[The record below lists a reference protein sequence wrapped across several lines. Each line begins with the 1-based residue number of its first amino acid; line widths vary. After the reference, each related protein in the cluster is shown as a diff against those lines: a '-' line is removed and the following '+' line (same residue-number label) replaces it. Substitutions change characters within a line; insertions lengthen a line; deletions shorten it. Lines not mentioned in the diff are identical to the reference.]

1 MNKLTLNSSYK
12 GESFAARAKKDLYVH
27 RGLYLMLVPVLLFY
41 IIFAYVPMYGAV
53 IAFKDFSPIK
63 GILGSDWV
71 GFKNFADFFE
81 SPFFYRVL
89 RNTLKIS
96 LVNLAVCF
104 PASITL
110 ALLMNEIRSTAY
122 KKAVQTISYVPH
134 FISLVVVAGMVK
146 SFTSDGGFI
155 YMALN
160 SMGIIGDEPLLNVPE
175 YFLPI
180 YVISD
185 LWQNVGW
192 DTIIYLSALSAISRD
207 LYEAATIDGAGRLRQ
222 VFSITLPSI
231 APTII
236 MLLVLKIGGL
246 MSLGYEKIILH
257 YNELTYDTADVISSF
272 VYRKGLIEANYSFS
286 TAVGL
291 FNSVIN
297 FILII
302 SANSLSRKLNETSI
316 W

>member
-1 MNKLTLNSSYK
+1 MKLSLQNSTDSL
-12 GESFAARAKKDLYVH
+12 SFLSRAKKDITVH
-27 RGLYLMLVPVLLFY
+27 KGLYLMLLPVLLFY
-41 IIFAYVPMYGAV
+41 IIFAYAPMYGAV
-53 IAFKDFSPIK
+53 IAFKDFTPIK
-63 GILGSDWV
+63 GILGSDWA
-71 GFKNFADFFE
+71 GFRYFNDFFE
-81 SPFFYRVL
+81 SPYFFRVL

-96 LVNLAVCF
+96 LVNLIVCF
-104 PASITL
+104 PASIAL
-110 ALLMNEIRSTAY
+110 ALLMNEIRNMKF
-122 KKAVQTISYVPH
+122 KKTVQTISYVPH
-134 FISLVVVAGMVK
+134 FISLVVVTGMVK
-146 SFTSDGGFI
+146 NFTSDSGFV
-155 YMALN
+155 YMALRG
-160 SMGIIGDEPLLNVPE
+160 MGIIGEEPMLNVPE

-231 APTII
+231 MPTIV
-236 MLLVLKIGGL
+236 MLLVLRIGSL
-246 MSLGYEKIILH
+246 MSLGYEKIILL
-257 YNELTYDTADVISSF
+257 YNELTYETADVISSF

-302 SANSLSRKLNETSI
+302 SANSLSRKLNDTSI